1 MQRPCRDSS
10 TYLVFMVHQSSSEY
24 PSPSKANSTTNNYI
38 HSLFPSISTDSMRT
52 FLGHFSG
59 GFRTRYYKSSTGAE
73 SSRWLQSKVE
83 EFAKLNK
90 ATKVSVRA
98 FQHPWG
104 QSSIIARFP
113 AAGKKDKKRSVVVVG
128 AHQDST
134 NLWPFL
140 PAPGGESRA
149 SLAGPLTLARPSH

>member
-1 MQRPCRDSS
+1 LSFPA
-10 TYLVFMVHQSSSEY
+10 EY
-24 PSPSKANSTTNNYI
+24 PSPSKVNSTTNTYI
-38 HSLFPSISTDSMRT
+38 HSLFPSISTDSMRS

-73 SSRWLQSKVE
+73 SSKWLQSKVE

-90 ATKVSVRA
+90 AAKVSVRS
-98 FQHPWG
+98 FEHPWG
-104 QSSIIARFP
+104 QNSIIARIP
-113 AAGKKDKKRSVVVVG
+113 AAASAEGGKKDKKKSVVVVG

-140 PAPGGESRA
+140 PAPGGESSAIA
-149 SLAGPLTLARPSH
+149 SCHLA

>member
-1 MQRPCRDSS
+1 MLISFASGLSTDHPDLGFSS
-10 TYLVFMVHQSSSEY
+10 LISPGGKHQKVFDY
-24 PSPSKANSTTNNYI
+24 PSPSKANSTTNEFI
-38 HSLFPSISTDSMRT
+38 HSLFPSISTDSMRD

-73 SSRWLQSKVE
+73 SSKWLQGKVE

-90 ATKVSVRA
+90 ATKVTVRS

-104 QSSIIARFP
+104 QNSIIARIP
-113 AAGKKDKKRSVVVVG
+113 AAGSGGKKDKKRSVVVVG

-140 PAPGGESRA
+140 PAPGGE
-149 SLAGPLTLARPSH
+149 L